1 MRNGA
6 ILDVMKRIS
15 ANGTRA
21 LVSLLN
27 PGDDYARIKV
37 GRNILKVIL
46 QENALKPAE
55 TTGIEIDFEC
65 STEEVKQ
72 FPSYDIIPYV
82 YEQGYRVAQVDE
94 LHRKMQANGFD
105 TPDNIVLRLETQC
118 RLLIRRVLGSP
129 LTKKLPR
136 LVDVA
141 PKLKDYLL
149 MKEIDTLVDSGDR
162 LLSRRYRSVG
172 TQTDPSMFSAQ
183 TNQISEAELE
193 ETESD

>member
-1 MRNGA
+1 MFLFCSLWNYLTMVEVLVRNGA

-46 QENALKPAE
+46 QENSLKPAE
-55 TTGIEIDFEC
+55 TSGTEIDFEC
-65 STEEVKQ
+65 STEEVYQ

-82 YEQGYRVAQVDE
+82 YEQGYRAAQVDE
-94 LHRKMQANGFD
+94 LHCKMQANGFD
-105 TPDNIVLRLETQC
+105 TPDNSVLRLETQC

-141 PKLKDYLL
+141 PKL
-149 MKEIDTLVDSGDR
+149 R
-162 LLSRRYRSVG
+162 LLAYEG
-172 TQTDPSMFSAQ
+172 D
-183 TNQISEAELE
+183 
-193 ETESD
+193 